1 MDRDAVLARDVAIDP
16 GLEARAGAGR
26 RLLRS
31 PAFLVPL
38 FVILVL
44 AGMAFAP
51 TAFGAGDPF
60 DCSLSKSLEPPKAGH
75 PFGFDLQG
83 CDYYTRVLHGARS
96 SLAVAVLV
104 VVFTAL
110 IGMVVGSLIAM
121 RGGWL
126 DAGINQLS
134 DVLLSVPLLLAAA
147 FVMSLIGDRGVLEV
161 VTGLTILSWPPMTKL
176 VRSEVRSLRSREYV
190 DAARALGAGRIRI
203 LLRHILPNA
212 MWPVIAFAAGYTAIA
227 VAAEAILTFLGA
239 GLELPAI
246 SWGLMLSQARFRII
260 ASPHLLIPALFLS
273 ATVAAFVFLGE
284 ACRRIFD
291 VED

>member
-1 MDRDAVLARDVAIDP
+1 MDPTPRFEA
-16 GLEARAGAGR
+16 GLEERAGAGR

-31 PAFLVPL
+31 PAFLAPL
-38 FVILVL
+38 LVIVVL
-44 AGMAFAP
+44 AVMAAAP
-51 TAFGAGDPF
+51 RAFGAGDPF
-60 DCSLSKSLEPPKAGH
+60 DCSLSRSLEPPRGGH

-96 SLAVAVLV
+96 SLSVAVSV
-104 VVFTAL
+104 VAL
-110 IGMVVGSLIAM
+110 TGIIGMAVGSLIAM

-126 DAGINQLS
+126 DAAVNQLS

-161 VTGLTILSWPPMTKL
+161 VAGLTILSWPPMTKL
-176 VRSEVRSLRSREYV
+176 VRAEVRSLRTREYV
-190 DAARALGAGRIRI
+190 DAARALGAGRFR
-203 LLRHILPNA
+203 LLRRHILPNA
-212 MWPVIAFAAGYTAIA
+212 MWPIVAFAAGYTAIA

-246 SWGLMLSQARFRII
+246 SWGLMLSQARFRIV